1 MVRGVQERSERTRE
15 RLVHAGA
22 ELFHRHGYAN
32 ASLSGIAAAAG
43 VTKGALYF
51 HFTSKEDLAHA
62 VLRRG
67 HDLLDGAVA
76 ELRAAGVSPLQ
87 SLIDLTYWLARTLQ
101 EEPAVRAGFR
111 IARERAGHLPPAG
124 DLHGVWI
131 RTVWELL
138 RQAREAGELRL
149 RPRPEGPETL
159 VAAAVCVIEV
169 MSQTAMPYAEL
180 RHRVGALWDLTVP
193 SLVPPGAPAVR
204 TWPHA
209 EYAAQGMWA
218 V

>member
-1 MVRGVQERSERTRE
+1 MQERSERTRE

-22 ELFHRHGYAN
+22 EQFHRHGYAN
-32 ASLSGIAAAAG
+32 ASLSGIAATAG

-51 HFTSKEDLAHA
+51 HFASKEELAHA
-62 VLRRG
+62 VLQRG
-67 HDLLDGAVA
+67 RDLLDGAVG
-76 ELRAAGVSPLQ
+76 ELKAAGVSPLQ

-111 IARERAGHLPPAG
+111 IARERAGRLPPAT
-124 DLHGVWI
+124 DLHAVWI
-131 RTVWELL
+131 SLVWELL
-138 RQAREAGELRL
+138 RQARDAGELRQ
-149 RPRPEGPETL
+149 RPRREGPETL

-169 MSQTAMPYAEL
+169 MSETGMPYAEL
-180 RHRVGALWDLTVP
+180 RYRVGALWDLMVP
-193 SLVPPGAPAVR
+193 SLVPPGAAAVR

-209 EYAAQGMWA
+209 AYAAQGMWA

>member
-1 MVRGVQERSERTRE
+1 MGRGVQERSERTRE
-15 RLVHAGA
+15 RLVHAGS
-22 ELFHRHGYAN
+22 ELFHRHGYTN
-32 ASLSGIAAAAG
+32 ATLSDIADAAG

-51 HFTSKEDLAHA
+51 HFTSKEELADA
-62 VLRRG
+62 VLQRG
-67 HDLLDGAVA
+67 RDLLDGAVR

-87 SLIDLTYWLARTLQ
+87 SIIDLTYWLARTLQ

-111 IARERAGHLPPAG
+111 IARERTGLLSSAN

-131 RTVWELL
+131 STVWELL
-138 RQAREAGELRL
+138 RQARDTGELRK
-149 RPRPEGPETL
+149 RPRGEGPETL

-169 MSQTAMPYAEL
+169 MSETGMPYAEL
-180 RHRVGALWDLTVP
+180 RHRVGALWDLMVP
-193 SLVPPGAPAVR
+193 SLVPPGAAAVR

-209 EYAAQGMWA
+209 GYAAQGMWA